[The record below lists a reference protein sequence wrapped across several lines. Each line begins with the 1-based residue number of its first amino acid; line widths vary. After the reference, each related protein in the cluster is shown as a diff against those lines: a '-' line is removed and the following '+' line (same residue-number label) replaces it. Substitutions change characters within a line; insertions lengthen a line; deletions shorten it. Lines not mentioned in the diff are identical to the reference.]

1 MRKAN
6 VAVWAYCL
14 MPNHVHLILCPST
27 EDGLAQALGA
37 AHRRW
42 ANFVNARGRWRGHLF
57 DGRFASVAMDEA
69 HLMSAVRYVA
79 LNPVRAGLAARAE
92 DWSWSSTRAHLK
104 GEDDGLVTVGPV
116 LERTTSFAE
125 LISSD
130 DAPGAL
136 AAIRAAETT
145 GRPLVFLTSG
155 DGGIRR
161 RPGTQARPPHRPPRP
176 GPKADTE
183 ARSPAKL
190 ILMVS
195 GWGMV
200 LLSPYSPVP
209 VFDRAAASRPDRM
222 CRAGGDPAA
231 ETTGRPLGAA
241 AFVADLERRL
251 GRPIARRAPG
261 RKPTPKPEAQ
271 PSLF

>member
-1 MRKAN
+1 MGSGMARLARIVVPDCPHHVTARGNRREPIFFEDGDQDIYCDLLGEQMRKAN

-104 GEDDGLVTVGPV
+104 GEDDGLVSVGPV

-125 LISSD
+125 LIGSD

-145 GRPLVFLTSG
+145 GRPL
-155 DGGIRR
+155 
-161 RPGTQARPPHRPPRP
+161 GT
-176 GPKADTE
+176 
-183 ARSPAKL
+183 
-190 ILMVS
+190 
-195 GWGMV
+195 
-200 LLSPYSPVP
+200 
-209 VFDRAAASRPDRM
+209 
-222 CRAGGDPAA
+222 
-231 ETTGRPLGAA
+231 A

-261 RKPTPKPEAQ
+261 RKPTLRPEAQ